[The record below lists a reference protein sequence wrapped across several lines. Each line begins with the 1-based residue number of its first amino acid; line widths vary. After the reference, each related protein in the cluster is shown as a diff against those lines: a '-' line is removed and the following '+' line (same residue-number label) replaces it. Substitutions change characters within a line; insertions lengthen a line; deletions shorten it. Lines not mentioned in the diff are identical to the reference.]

1 MKKILSLLLTALML
15 FTYVS
20 ANESYGHWEK
30 SGWFG
35 ENATYHYSSETGI
48 LTIEGTGEA
57 TQHADYETG
66 KGFTDAEYAEYM
78 SNAWRV
84 REVIVGEGI
93 TSLNHDIFQQFR
105 DLSKVTLPS
114 TLKEIGSDAFYYCK
128 SLTELTLPEG
138 LEIIGGRAFRESA
151 ISKINIPEGV
161 KKIGHDAFSHC
172 PVTELHLP
180 STVEEI
186 DYKAFS
192 NKLHTLEKI
201 TVDENNQ
208 NFTSVDGV
216 LFSKDMTKLIAYPS
230 GKKVKAYTV
239 PESVKVIGEYSF
251 EYTTLSELNINEGT
265 EIIEPGA
272 ISWSDTL
279 EVVNLSGTV
288 KEIRDMQ
295 ENTNLKKLVIPESV
309 TYYRGFNEEGRVD
322 TVHKGDLPTPYSCYC
337 GGFHHHS
344 ESFLWSDGWTWREC
358 QKLID
363 KPDIWAEKEF
373 NRAKEAGIV
382 PESLD
387 CGYKSRITRAEFAEL
402 IVALTEK
409 AVGRELPLSE
419 ENFDDTHSVAV
430 SKAKAA
436 GIVSGRGDNLYNPG
450 SFVTRE
456 EIAVMFLRAIEFV
469 EKEKGV
475 TLIEKKASVDK
486 VYADRDKV
494 SSWAVGAMA
503 TLNEAGI
510 IKGTTNT
517 TLFPSG
523 TAMVQE
529 AVLLSGRIWEI
540 FC

>member
-1 MKKILSLLLTALML
+1 MKKILSLLLTILML

-20 ANESYGHWEK
+20 ANESYGDWEK

-35 ENATYHYSSETGI
+35 DAATYHYSSKTGV
-48 LTIEGTGEA
+48 LTIEGSGEA
-57 TQHADYETG
+57 THHPDWETG
-66 KGFTDAEYAEYM
+66 KGLTDAEYAEYM
-78 SNAWRV
+78 SNSWRV

-93 TSLNHDIFQQFR
+93 TSLDHDIFQQFR

-138 LEIIGGRAFRESA
+138 LEIIGGRAFRESS
-151 ISKINIPEGV
+151 ISRINIPEGV

-192 NKLHTLEKI
+192 NNLHTLEKI

-216 LFSKDMTKLIAYPS
+216 LFSKDMTKLIAFPS
-230 GKKVKAYTV
+230 GKKNKAYTV

-265 EIIEPGA
+265 EIVEPGA

-279 EVVNLSGTV
+279 EVVNFSDTV
-288 KEIRDMQ
+288 KEIRDMK
-295 ENTNLKKLVIPESV
+295 ENTNIKKLIIPESV

-322 TVHKGDLPTPYSCYC
+322 TVHRGDLPTPYYCYC

-344 ESFLWSDGWTWREC
+344 ENFVWSDGWTWRQC
-358 QKLID
+358 QKLVDTPDSWAEDEID
-363 KPDIWAEKEF
+363 K
-373 NRAKEAGIV
+373 AKEAGIV
-382 PESLD
+382 PESLLY
-387 CGYKSRITRAEFAEL
+387 GFKSRITRREFAEL
-402 IVALTEK
+402 VIALTEK
-409 AVGRELPLSE
+409 AVGRELPLAE

-436 GIVSGRGDNLYNPG
+436 GIVSGRGDNIYNPG

-456 EIAVMFLRAIEFV
+456 EIAVMFLRTIEFV

-475 TLIEKKASVDK
+475 TLIEKKASIDK

-494 SSWAVGAMA
+494 SSWAVKALA
-503 TLNEAGI
+503 TLNGEGI
-510 IKGTTNT
+510 IKGTTNS

-523 TAMVQE
+523 TATVQE
-529 AVLLSGRIWEI
+529 SVILALRIYEI
-540 FC
+540 VG